1 MGNVCECQKAE
12 IVNEVSLAAPVVT
25 KGSKGK
31 GATGSSSSGQKASGS
46 KAASSNSSTVVPQ
59 LTEDD
64 LDTEDEKDDDVVE
77 EMPQPSEAYM
87 SRAKNRQSVSA
98 EAYGEWNKRKKFVA
112 PVYPKT
118 AEQKERITKVIE
130 SSFLFSSLDIE
141 DLETVINAFQEVSV
155 KKGTVIIRQGDDG
168 DRLYLIETGE
178 VDVMK
183 KFPGEKE
190 NKFLCKMHP
199 GDAFGELALMYN
211 APRAATVIAADD
223 MLLWALD
230 RDSFTN
236 IVRDA
241 AAKKRE
247 IFEESLKEVRILE
260 DMDPYE
266 RSKLSDALRTAT
278 YEDGDVIIKEGE
290 TGDTFYILLEGAA
303 EAIKNDKVVMEYKKG
318 GFFGELA
325 LLKDQPRAA
334 TVVAKSH
341 VQVAYMDRKSFKRL
355 LGPVEQIL
363 MRNQDNY
370 RKAMKQLGLD
380 TKYLDK

>member
-1 MGNVCECQKAE
+1 MGNACECQKADTVQE
-12 IVNEVSLAAPVVT
+12 ESPAAPVLTKVT
-25 KGSKGK
+25 KGKGT
-31 GATGSSSSGQKASGS
+31 TGSSSSGQKTSGT

-77 EMPQPSEAYM
+77 DMPQPSEAYM

-141 DLETVINAFQEVSV
+141 DLEIVINAFQEVSV

-190 NKFLCKMHP
+190 NKFLCKMRP

-247 IFEESLKEVRILE
+247 VFEESLKEVRILE

-290 TGDTFYILLEGAA
+290 TGDTFYILLEGTA

-370 RKAMKQLGLD
+370 RKAMEQLGLD

>member
-1 MGNVCECQKAE
+1 MGNACECQKVDTVHE
-12 IVNEVSLAAPVVT
+12 DVSTTLPGPKLRKGQSDSSAAIGT
-25 KGSKGK
+25 KG
-31 GATGSSSSGQKASGS
+31 AD
-46 KAASSNSSTVVPQ
+46 SNSSTVVPQ

-77 EMPQPSEAYM
+77 DMPQPSESYM

-118 AEQKERITKVIE
+118 EEQKERITKVIE
-130 SSFLFSSLDIE
+130 SSFLFSSLDVE
-141 DLETVINAFQEVSV
+141 DLETVINAFQEVEV
-155 KKGTVIIRQGDDG
+155 KKSTVIIRQGDDG

-190 NKFLCKMHP
+190 DKFLCKMKP

-223 MLLWALD
+223 MQLWALD

-247 IFEESLKEVRILE
+247 IFEESLKEVSILK

-266 RSKLSDALRTAT
+266 RSKLSDALKTAT

-290 TGDTFYILLEGAA
+290 TGDTFYLLLEGEA
-303 EAIKNDKVVMEYKKG
+303 EAIKNEQVVMKYTKG

-363 MRNQDNY
+363 MRNQENY
-370 RKAMKQLGLD
+370 RKAMQQLGLD

>member
-1 MGNVCECQKAE
+1 
-12 IVNEVSLAAPVVT
+12 
-25 KGSKGK
+25 
-31 GATGSSSSGQKASGS
+31 
-46 KAASSNSSTVVPQ
+46 
-59 LTEDD
+59 
-64 LDTEDEKDDDVVE
+64 
-77 EMPQPSEAYM
+77 
-87 SRAKNRQSVSA
+87 
-98 EAYGEWNKRKKFVA
+98 
-112 PVYPKT
+112 
-118 AEQKERITKVIE
+118 
-130 SSFLFSSLDIE
+130 
-141 DLETVINAFQEVSV
+141 
-155 KKGTVIIRQGDDG
+155 
-168 DRLYLIETGE
+168 
-178 VDVMK
+178 
-183 KFPGEKE
+183 
-190 NKFLCKMHP
+190 
-199 GDAFGELALMYN
+199 
-211 APRAATVIAADD
+211 
-223 MLLWALD
+223 
-230 RDSFTN
+230 
-236 IVRDA
+236 
-241 AAKKRE
+241 
-247 IFEESLKEVRILE
+247 VRILE

>member
-130 SSFLFSSLDIE
+130 SSFLFS
-141 DLETVINAFQEVSV
+141 
-155 KKGTVIIRQGDDG
+155 
-168 DRLYLIETGE
+168 
-178 VDVMK
+178 
-183 KFPGEKE
+183 
-190 NKFLCKMHP
+190 
-199 GDAFGELALMYN
+199 
-211 APRAATVIAADD
+211 
-223 MLLWALD
+223 
-230 RDSFTN
+230 
-236 IVRDA
+236 
-241 AAKKRE
+241 
-247 IFEESLKEVRILE
+247 
-260 DMDPYE
+260 
-266 RSKLSDALRTAT
+266 
-278 YEDGDVIIKEGE
+278 
-290 TGDTFYILLEGAA
+290 
-303 EAIKNDKVVMEYKKG
+303 
-318 GFFGELA
+318 
-325 LLKDQPRAA
+325 
-334 TVVAKSH
+334 
-341 VQVAYMDRKSFKRL
+341 
-355 LGPVEQIL
+355 
-363 MRNQDNY
+363 
-370 RKAMKQLGLD
+370 
-380 TKYLDK
+380 